1 MGSVGRRGFTLQR
14 QTAFDF
20 TGSRTVP
27 GAYGKGGSPGKDPT
41 AKTPPATTQKGR
53 PWNAHEARSKDDL
66 RDEVTLGFLW
76 SVPPG
81 NWAVTKPTKKD
92 LKQITFSS
100 YSARILQARL
110 AFSGRDVGFD
120 AEREQ
125 QNQPPGPQWG
135 PQSSRDEAA
144 FRL

>member
-1 MGSVGRRGFTLQR
+1 MER
-14 QTAFDF
+14 
-20 TGSRTVP
+20 
-27 GAYGKGGSPGKDPT
+27 
-41 AKTPPATTQKGR
+41 AKQVARSTK
-53 PWNAHEARSKDDL
+53 HEARSKDDL
-66 RDEVTLGFLW
+66 RDEVTLDFLW

-100 YSARILQARL
+100 YSARILQVRL